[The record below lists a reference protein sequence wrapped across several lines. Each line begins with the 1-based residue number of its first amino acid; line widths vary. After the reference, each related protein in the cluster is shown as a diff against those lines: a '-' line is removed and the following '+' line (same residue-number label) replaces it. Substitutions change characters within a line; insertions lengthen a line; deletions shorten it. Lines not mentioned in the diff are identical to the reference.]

1 MTANSCDHSAAALA
15 VPFEHHARQAL
26 LRAVIHYGMDH
37 PVVDAA
43 LQSVLG
49 IRQVAGI
56 EVAGIEDGGTFA
68 RAACPA
74 ATP

>member
-1 MTANSCDHSAAALA
+1 MTANSCQQSAALE

-26 LRAVIHYGMDH
+26 LRAVIYYGMDH

-49 IRQVAGI
+49 IRQA
-56 EVAGIEDGGTFA
+56 AGIEDGGTFA
-68 RAACPA
+68 PGTGLA
-74 ATP
+74 ATA

>member
-1 MTANSCDHSAAALA
+1 MTANSCQHSAAALEL
-15 VPFEHHARQAL
+15 PFEHHARQAL
-26 LRAVIHYGMDH
+26 LRAVIYYGMDH

-56 EVAGIEDGGTFA
+56 EDGGTLA
-68 RAACPA
+68 PGTGLA
-74 ATP
+74 ATA

>member
-15 VPFEHHARQAL
+15 MPFEHHARQTL
-26 LRAVIHYGMDH
+26 LRAVIYYGMDH

-49 IRQVAGI
+49 IRQA
-56 EVAGIEDGGTFA
+56 AGIEDGDTFA
-68 RAACPA
+68 PATGLAAMS
-74 ATP
+74 

>member
-1 MTANSCDHSAAALA
+1 MTANSCHHSAAATE

-26 LRAVIHYGMDH
+26 LRAVIYYGMDH

-49 IRQVAGI
+49 IRHAAGI
-56 EVAGIEDGGTFA
+56 RDGATFA
-68 RAACPA
+68 AATGSA